1 MVASAET
8 FRRRRR
14 RRRLMLTS
22 LLLAVITD
30 AVVVVVDG
38 QQPDSLG
45 FISIDCGIPDGGGY
59 SDESTRGLRYVPDA
73 GFLDGGAGANA
84 GINPPYTDRDLAA
97 RYLTVRYF
105 PGAAAGER
113 GGCYTLRRLSPG
125 GRYLVRATFYYGD
138 YDGAAA
144 TRLPVVFDLHVGVN
158 RWTAVNVTAAD
169 AIYIFEAV
177 VSPTA
182 DFLQVCLVNIS
193 LGTPLISGLDLRPLK
208 AELYPEA
215 TANQSL
221 LLLNQDRPPAKFAF
235 NRYQFWRPASYYKLF
250 RYKYDPYDRLWQP
263 YGDDPSWTNI
273 TVAAA
278 VDVTNI
284 TRSGDPSPIL
294 RSATTPANSST
305 RCLDFPW
312 TSDSDADSLL
322 LLYFA
327 ELQPAARRRFDVVVD
342 GGVAVRRGYSPRYL
356 AAEVVRATVKGGAA
370 VAARRHVASLVAS
383 PDSTLPPLVNG
394 LEIYTVQPM
403 TELGTNDRDA
413 KAMMAIRDKYE
424 LKKNWMGDPCAP
436 KAFAWVGLN
445 CTYASSVP
453 AWITTLNLSSSVL
466 TGPVDLPFGDLQSLQ
481 YLDLS
486 NNSLSGPIPDFLAQ
500 MPSLKFLDLSSNNF
514 SGLIPHNLLQKRQNG
529 SLVLRIA
536 NNANLCDDD
545 GNNACASENKQSKR
559 ILVIA
564 IAVPIAVAILL
575 FVAAILHLHR
585 RLNNHETWMANNARL
600 ISPRERS
607 NVFEN
612 RQFTYRELK
621 LMTANFKE
629 EIGQGGFGTVYLG
642 YLEDGSPVAVKM
654 CSKTSSQGDKEFI
667 AEAQHLTR
675 VHHRNLVSLIGYCKD
690 KKHLALVYELE
701 YLHKSC
707 QPPLIHR
714 DVKTRNI
721 LLTADL
727 TAKLADFGLTKAFP
741 FASAADGDVT
751 HVTTQPASTLGYLDP
766 EYYHTS
772 RLSDK
777 SDVHSFGVVLLELL
791 TGRPPAVPV
800 NDSGDGESVHVA
812 VWVRRRLAEGDIE
825 GVADPAMG
833 EFYEVNSVWKVAE
846 LALWC
851 KERPARE
858 RPDMAGVVAE
868 LRECI
873 ELEEASR
880 MSRFHYYGYGTDDGS
895 SSTVMT
901 TTSSAT
907 TVAASDERIGEL
919 RKESFISIDCGIAEN
934 TTYSD
939 DSTRGLRYVSD
950 FGFVDAGAG
959 LNSGINP
966 PYNDPSMAA
975 RYLTV
980 RYFPIG
986 ASHRGCY
993 TLRSLTP
1000 GGKYLLRSSFY
1011 YGNYDG
1017 ENILP
1022 AFDLHLNGHL
1032 WATINVTSAGRA
1044 YIHEVIVV
1052 APAGYLQVC
1061 VVDRG
1066 LGTPFIS
1073 VLDLRPLAAEMYP
1086 EADAGHSLAL
1096 LSQFRPGVALGF
1108 NRYHFW
1114 PADYQFYRYPFDP
1127 YDRIWQRF
1135 GTDFSWTNITTSD
1148 TINTTNISGE
1158 VPSIILQSAATPA
1171 TNVSRI
1177 DISWTNSGD
1186 PSSNNNITYLLLLYF
1201 AELQRLPANALR
1213 QFDILVDNVSW
1224 NGSRGYVPRYLNAE
1238 AVSMTV
1244 QGSVQQQQH
1253 SVSLVATANATLP
1266 PILNAFEVYMV
1277 QRMTE
1282 FQTNV
1287 GEAKAMM
1294 AIRDKFGLK
1303 KNWAG
1308 DPCTPEAFY
1317 WDGLNCSYSTTG
1329 PAWIT
1334 ALNMKSNGLTG
1345 PIDASFGDLKS
1356 LQYLDLSSNDFS
1368 GSIPIGLLQKQQN
1381 GSLTLRTHNNP
1392 NLCSNGA
1399 SNCEPKNKGRK
1410 RLIIISIVVPI
1421 FIATSVFAI
1430 VMLLLRRMRNKQD
1443 TWTENNSRHNS
1454 PRDGSNILEN
1464 YRQFT
1469 YKELKII
1476 TVNFK
1481 EEIGQGGFGTVF
1493 LGYMDNETPV
1503 AVKMSSKKSSQGD
1516 KEFLA
1521 EARYL
1526 SRVHHRN
1533 LVCLIGFCKDKSHLG
1548 LVYEYMQGGNLEDR
1562 LRGGAFLDSTLTW
1575 HQRLKIALDSAHG
1588 LEYLHKSCRPPLI
1601 HRDVKTKNILL
1612 SANLEAKISDFGL
1625 TKVFT
1630 DEFTTHITTQP
1641 AGTLGYLDPEYY
1653 NTSRL
1658 SEKTDVYS
1666 FGVVLLEIITA
1677 QPPAVPINDTESIH
1691 IAQWV
1696 RQKLSEGNIESIADP
1711 RMGGEYDINSVWK
1724 VAELALNCKEK
1735 PSRERPSMTDVV
1747 AELKEGLELEVS
1759 HALGYCS
1766 SVTTSTNNLSA
1777 TSVDLKTDYD
1787 ETSDPRQQSVVEL
1800 GQAGNASE
1808 THVQGPTPR

>member
-690 KKHLALVYELE
+690 KKHLALVYEYMHGGNLE
-701 YLHKSC
+701 
-707 QPPLIHR
+707 
-714 DVKTRNI
+714 D
-721 LLTADL
+721 
-727 TAKLADFGLTKAFP
+727 
-741 FASAADGDVT
+741 
-751 HVTTQPASTLGYLDP
+751 
-766 EYYHTS
+766 
-772 RLSDK
+772 RLR
-777 SDVHSFGVVLLELL
+777 G
-791 TGRPPAVPV
+791 
-800 NDSGDGESVHVA
+800 
-812 VWVRRRLAEGDIE
+812 
-825 GVADPAMG
+825 
-833 EFYEVNSVWKVAE
+833 
-846 LALWC
+846 
-851 KERPARE
+851 
-858 RPDMAGVVAE
+858 
-868 LRECI
+868 
-873 ELEEASR
+873 
-880 MSRFHYYGYGTDDGS
+880 
-895 SSTVMT
+895 
-901 TTSSAT
+901 
-907 TVAASDERIGEL
+907 
-919 RKESFISIDCGIAEN
+919 FISIDCGIAEN